1 MVRESRMRRSF
12 SFPIMV
18 LVTALLNVAC
28 LTGAFSSPSSISG
41 DINLENQWPIAPLK
55 DEETVLQVQGAFI
68 LTEKSGLDLI
78 SPVTATISVS
88 SGQWDAVPRVST
100 YSDVTPNE
108 WTNFIIDITIPIEA
122 RTGENSPYTVTVS
135 FEGQVSNDEV
145 TAGFVVTIISVTG
158 DDDTVDDDSE
168 PSEGNN
174 DQENNGFP
182 IWPVFLLGLIA
193 VLIIAGIWAY
203 RNVEIVRETDG
214 RRRVY
219 FREKDTG
226 RIIGK
231 DR

>member
-1 MVRESRMRRSF
+1 MRRSF
-12 SFPIMV
+12 TFPIMV
-18 LVTALLNVAC
+18 LVSVFLSVAC
-28 LTGAFSSPSSISG
+28 LTGAFSSPSAISG

-55 DEETVLQVQGAFI
+55 DEETILQVQGAFI
-68 LTEKSGLDLI
+68 LTERSGLDLI
-78 SPVTATISVS
+78 SPVTATVSVS

-108 WTNFIIDITIPIEA
+108 WINFIIDITIPTEA
-122 RTGENSPYTVTVS
+122 RTGENSPYTVTVR

-145 TAGFVVTIISVTG
+145 TAGFVVSIISVTG
-158 DDDTVDDDSE
+158 DDDPVDDDTK
-168 PSEGNN
+168 PSDGNE

-193 VLIIAGIWAY
+193 ILVIAGIWAY

-219 FREKDTG
+219 LREKDTG